1 MSKAEE
7 AVDEYLA
14 WEDNHPQPDLNKI
27 EEIAL
32 VLRKAL
38 GREIA
43 QMAVD
48 EQEKRQVVPG
58 PSCQKCGK
66 EMRYKGE
73 KEIEVESR
81 VGALKVGRGYY
92 CCAKCQESIF
102 PLAEQ
107 VGANRDF
114 SQKRMEAGATLG
126 SSSSKGRSQRK
137 RAGQSKNREFSN
149 GSG

>member
-1 MSKAEE
+1 MRRSKEEKRKELLAKAEG
-7 AVDEYLA
+7 VIDEYLA
-14 WEDNHPQPDLNKI
+14 WEDSHPQPDLNEI

-48 EQEKRQVVPG
+48 EQEKRQVVPE
-58 PSCQKCGK
+58 PRCPKCGK
-66 EMRYKGE
+66 EMRNKGE

-92 CCAKCQESIF
+92 YCAKCQESIF
-102 PLAEQ
+102 PP
-107 VGANRDF
+107 G
-114 SQKRMEAGATLG
+114 
-126 SSSSKGRSQRK
+126 
-137 RAGQSKNREFSN
+137 
-149 GSG
+149 

>member
-1 MSKAEE
+1 MRRSKEEKRKELLAKAEE
-7 AVDEYLA
+7 AIDEYLA
-14 WEDNHPQPDLNKI
+14 WEDSHPQPDLNEI

-48 EQEKRQVVPG
+48 EQGKRQVVPG
-58 PSCQKCGK
+58 PSCRKCGE

-81 VGALKVGRGYY
+81 AGALKVGRGYY
-92 CCAKCQESIF
+92 YCAKCQESIF
-102 PLAEQ
+102 PP
-107 VGANRDF
+107 G
-114 SQKRMEAGATLG
+114 
-126 SSSSKGRSQRK
+126 
-137 RAGQSKNREFSN
+137 
-149 GSG
+149 